1 MDFEQKR
8 SQIFHSAEQQQAK
21 LQQIWR
27 QAAAV
32 RAANC
37 KQPTN
42 LCIYV

>member
-1 MDFEQKR
+1 MQKKCWT
-8 SQIFHSAEQQQAK
+8 SHSAEQQQEK

-37 KQPTN
+37 KHKQPTN